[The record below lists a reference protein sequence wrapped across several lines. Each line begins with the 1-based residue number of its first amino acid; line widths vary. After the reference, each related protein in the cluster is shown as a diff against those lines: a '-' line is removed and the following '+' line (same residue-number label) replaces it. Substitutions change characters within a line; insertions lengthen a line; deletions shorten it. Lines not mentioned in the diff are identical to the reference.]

1 MLVRLNLKGSMRNL
15 IRSYWLQTNMTV
27 DETKV
32 PKKVTLDLSVIVF
45 MFIRTTTELPN
56 VAPI

>member
-56 VAPI
+56 VALI

>member
-32 PKKVTLDLSVIVF
+32 PKK
-45 MFIRTTTELPN
+45 
-56 VAPI
+56 